1 MSANVQRL
9 PGGAF
14 AYSGRIFSA
23 NLARRLRA
31 STFPFVSGV
40 PLQLCDIAELTAAYA
55 LWSQRHWAF
64 VLTYYWGLV
73 LSSQA
78 LITPDIGTRRRR
90 HAGFPHHLFS
100 TRSLRSTRSSC
111 GP

>member
-1 MSANVQRL
+1 MSANVRSVSRGRFRLLRKNIQREL
-9 PGGAF
+9 GA
-14 AYSGRIFSA
+14 A
-23 NLARRLRA
+23 LRA

-64 VLTYYWGLV
+64 VLTYYRGLV

-90 HAGFPHHLFS
+90 HAGFPPPSVS